1 MSDSR
6 RGVNAALT
14 VVWVGILG
22 SVAWKLAQYS
32 SPVWGRIDQVSP
44 MRLMAG
50 IATGVAFTLP
60 LAWVMYDYFCRMGRN
75 MGRPVALVLTFL
87 PAIGK
92 YIPGR
97 VWAASSYLYHAR
109 ELAGLAID
117 EAALFLVYVQVVSI
131 LASVALAVL
140 GMLLTVTP
148 ALTAQHGIGATI
160 MVLACLVALLVSRQY
175 ERRFGRAA
183 DLRRLPRHLGALVL
197 QKIARGG
204 ALALFVSAF
213 VDIAGQFPLLVLSFV
228 VATQIGVLA
237 FFAPAG
243 LGVQEGAFLLMLS
256 GALGPEQ
263 AALIAVLARIWQI
276 AIDLIL
282 AVAALGLKGRCVP
295 QTVQSPERGRSTNMK
310 VGNSQRQNR

>member
-6 RGVNAALT
+6 RRVSAALT
-14 VVWVGILG
+14 IVWIGILG
-22 SVAWKLAQYS
+22 FVAWKLADYS
-32 SPVWGRIDQVSP
+32 SSVWGRIDKVSP
-44 MRLMAG
+44 TRLAAG
-50 IATGVAFTLP
+50 IATGVVFTLP
-60 LAWVMYDYFCRMGRN
+60 LAWVMYDYFRRTRRN
-75 MGRPVALVLTFL
+75 VGHSVALILTFL

-92 YIPGR
+92 YMPGR

-140 GMLLTVTP
+140 GMLLTLTP
-148 ALTAQHGIGATI
+148 ALSAQHGIGATI
-160 MVLACLVALLVSRQY
+160 MVLACLAALLASLRY
-175 ERRFGRAA
+175 ERHFGRAA
-183 DLRRLPRHLGALVL
+183 DLRRLPRHFGALAL

-213 VDIAGQFPLLVLSFV
+213 INVGGQFPLLVLSFV

-243 LGVQEGAFLLMLS
+243 LGVQEGTYLLMLT
-256 GALGPEQ
+256 GALGPEH
-263 AALIAVLARIWQI
+263 AALVAVLARIWQI
-276 AIDLIL
+276 AIDFIL
-282 AVAALGLKGRCVP
+282 AIAALVLKGRRVSR
-295 QTVQSPERGRSTNMK
+295 VA
-310 VGNSQRQNR
+310 